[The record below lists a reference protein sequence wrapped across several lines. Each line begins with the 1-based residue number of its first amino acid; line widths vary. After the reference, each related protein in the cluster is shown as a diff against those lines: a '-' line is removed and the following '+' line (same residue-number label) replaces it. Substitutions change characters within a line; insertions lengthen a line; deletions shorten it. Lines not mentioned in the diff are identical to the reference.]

1 MLIFGLIGLFVFVVL
16 FCVLF
21 FARVVVGCCGDGVGG
36 LVVVVGGGAGVVDG
50 VLLGFAVA
58 LARVGT
64 CCYRYHRDSRQE
76 PSHPRLHHKLQY
88 KLIKTKRKQDTK
100 GNKQ

>member
-1 MLIFGLIGLFVFVVL
+1 MLF
-16 FCVLF
+16 F

-36 LVVVVGGGAGVVDG
+36 FVVVVGGGAGVVDG

-58 LARVGT
+58 LARVST
-64 CCYRYHRDSRQE
+64 CCYRYRRESRQE
-76 PSHPRLHHKLQY
+76 PSHPHLHNKPQY
-88 KLIKTKRKQDTK
+88 KLTNTKRKRDTK

>member
-1 MLIFGLIGLFVFVVL
+1 MF
-16 FCVLF
+16 LF
-21 FARVVVGCCGDGVGG
+21 FVRVVVVGCRGGGVGG
-36 LVVVVGGGAGVVDG
+36 VVVVVGGGAGVVDG

-88 KLIKTKRKQDTK
+88 KLSKTKRKHDTK

>member
-1 MLIFGLIGLFVFVVL
+1 MF
-16 FCVLF
+16 LF
-21 FARVVVGCCGDGVGG
+21 FARVVVVGSRGGGVGG
-36 LVVVVGGGAGVVDG
+36 VVVVVGGGAGVVDG

-58 LARVGT
+58 LARVST
-64 CCYRYHRDSRQE
+64 CCYLYHRDSRQE

-88 KLIKTKRKQDTK
+88 KLIKTKRKHDTK